1 MRFEPDEVVKAY
13 KNSLGIA
20 ENYVSIFK
28 TGKVCFWFSFVIWYN
43 LHTHYLSYYI
53 VINTPNKKQ
62 FRYWIGQLRQ

>member
-28 TGKVCFWFSFVIWYN
+28 TGKVCF
-43 LHTHYLSYYI
+43 
-53 VINTPNKKQ
+53 
-62 FRYWIGQLRQ
+62 